1 MDMGLWSNLPIR
13 LAPAPGYAALPRAS
27 YGLASSGLAKSWR
40 FGSEERRRRGRT
52 RAQGASRGYSNTG
65 RSSPGGAKQP
75 QQPTCSVSVSPLR
88 GSRIIPSRFPQLAPW
103 AQVLSRLRRFSETPS
118 TDTGNVTTGTD
129 TGNVTTGTD
138 TGNVTTG
145 TDTGNVTTGTDTGN
159 VTTGTPLLRPT
170 SLASCR
176 AAVSF
181 SAAMPWDQGPIYGPR
196 ASVYDRRT
204 ETDR

>member
-52 RAQGASRGYSNTG
+52 QAHGASRGYSNTG

-138 TGNVTTG
+138 TGNFLPRSGLVQRR
-145 TDTGNVTTGTDTGN
+145 D
-159 VTTGTPLLRPT
+159 
-170 SLASCR
+170 
-176 AAVSF
+176 
-181 SAAMPWDQGPIYGPR
+181 AMGPR
-196 ASVYDRRT
+196 SHIRTAGECLRSSDRDGSVERRRVRT
-204 ETDR
+204 GQPWTRSLIM

>member
-52 RAQGASRGYSNTG
+52 QAHGASRGYSNTG

-145 TDTGNVTTGTDTGN
+145 T
-159 VTTGTPLLRPT
+159 PLLRPT